1 MTSAEN
7 IEEAI
12 KMLAS
17 FSAKVFVKWIV
28 HLSVEKAL
36 KLLVSY
42 ATIKN
47 IIQCIFEQNITPF
60 TYIILGGNSALLGK
74 LFISTLADIFQL
86 VLESC
91 GYKKEA
97 KIVGG
102 LGNAAGGAVA
112 GFIQAGPTEAVIGAA
127 AGYGVWNAGEN
138 VGDVAVHVYRKIC
151 QSFIARMQPNLA
163 EMQSNL
169 AVMQP
174 NLAVMQPNLTVIATQ
189 PRGKVTITKFLI
201 RMIIMNII
209 ISSTTKFN

>member
-17 FSAKVFVKWIV
+17 FSAKVFAKWIV

-36 KLLVSY
+36 KLLVT
-42 ATIKN
+42 TIKN
-47 IIQCIFEQNITPF
+47 IIFEQNITPF
-60 TYIILGGNSALLGK
+60 TYIILGGNSASTTLLGK
-74 LFISTLADIFQL
+74 LFISTLADLFQL

-102 LGNAAGGAVA
+102 LGNAVGGAVA

-138 VGDVAVHVYRKIC
+138 VGDAAVHVYRKIC
-151 QSFIARMQPNLA
+151 QSFITRMQP
-163 EMQSNL
+163 
-169 AVMQP
+169 MQP
-174 NLAVMQPNLTVIATQ
+174 NLAVRLP
-189 PRGKVTITKFLI
+189 
-201 RMIIMNII
+201 
-209 ISSTTKFN
+209 